1 MDSSTLPPAPTLYLD
16 PHTMH
21 ELDALK
27 GKLGSLQETL
37 STQIAYLKEPK
48 FHFTWPDLLN
58 KFNML
63 TAKFSSLSEDFH
75 QQMQA
80 GSTSTLPKL
89 MLHPWNPPLTE
100 QETNIF
106 SVLLR
111 TKLIPDIEALEKD
124 TMRAIQQTL
133 PPSTSAAL
141 NATTGSGSS
150 GAPGAPSSNGYNAHQ
165 TASSSSSN
173 TSAPPSAFQAHAL
186 HHDDDAP
193 SPLEQLKA
201 LRDRHDRLAITA
213 SRLIQQMSAD
223 FRDSFL
229 ERVGDSDDDEEKEE
243 ETPEWKKK
251 GFGSEDDWK
260 RFNLEC
266 MMTFYSMGKD
276 ELVGSDLKSNKP
288 FV

>member
-1 MDSSTLPPAPTLYLD
+1 MDASSSLPPAPTLYLD
-16 PHTMH
+16 PHTMT
-21 ELDALK
+21 ELEALK

-63 TAKFSSLSEDFH
+63 TAKFSSLSEDFY
-75 QQMQA
+75 QQMQT

-89 MLHPWNPPLTE
+89 MLHPWHPPLTE
-100 QETNIF
+100 QDTNIF

-124 TMRAIQQTL
+124 TIRAIQQTL
-133 PPSTSAAL
+133 PPSASGLPSTI
-141 NATTGSGSS
+141 NTG
-150 GAPGAPSSNGYNAHQ
+150 PH
-165 TASSSSSN
+165 
-173 TSAPPSAFQAHAL
+173 HH
-186 HHDDDAP
+186 HHDE
-193 SPLEQLKA
+193 PLPLDQWKS
-201 LRDRHDRLAITA
+201 LRERHDRLAITA
-213 SRLIQQMSAD
+213 HRFIQQLATD
-223 FRDSFL
+223 HRDSFL
-229 ERVGDSDDDEEKEE
+229 ERIEDDESEDED
-243 ETPEWKKK
+243 TPEWKQQ
-251 GFGSEDDWK
+251 GFGTEDDWK
-260 RFNLEC
+260 RFKLEC